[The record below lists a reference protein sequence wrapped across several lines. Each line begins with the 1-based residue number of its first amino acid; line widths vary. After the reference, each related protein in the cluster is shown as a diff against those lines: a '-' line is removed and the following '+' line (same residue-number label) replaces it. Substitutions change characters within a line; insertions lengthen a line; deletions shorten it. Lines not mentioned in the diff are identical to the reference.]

1 MIMLKKV
8 LYSLLL
14 MGFSASAVHAEDA
27 NPKDESPFL
36 AVPRLE
42 AKPRI
47 DGEMAEGEWAN
58 AAKLGGFMGATG
70 QWGGQV
76 TPMGSE
82 IFLGHDGERFYMA
95 ARMQLPPGVT
105 PSMNYRRRDEPVF
118 MDSYQIELWLTPPTE
133 DRLVS
138 YQMIGNAYGAIFDNR
153 QIKDLGVTDVNWDGN
168 WTFKNSYKPGEVWT
182 AELSIPFADLGVDEI
197 DPQQLWRGL
206 VGVAWPQRSWPYPY
220 GFYANTGEHARLSMA
235 ETGSTVRIDDLSSLF
250 ENRLAPEM
258 TLVNGAAEAAEF
270 HVTASVG
277 DVTHQDRITVPAL
290 TSLPYR
296 FERELP
302 EFPEGVKRQT
312 MTLRVNGPDD
322 QRLLAG
328 DWHYQRV
335 EQEELKPEPV
345 EVKPWAMRTRVQF
358 APLSMGIKAWADLL
372 AYPKRDQLDEV
383 RFVVRAEGGNEA
395 VIEKVVDDFSYDSA
409 ETYLWL
415 PDNLEH
421 GEYEVV
427 TRFVDAEGEVL
438 DEKAD
443 GFTHENLKERFVWLG
458 TEVGEDIEV
467 REPFEPVRV
476 NDDGRELAVWGRTMR
491 MEGALPSQI
500 TSKGAAMLARPIQL
514 VAEVDGERVVAEMVE
529 PIRVTETSDERATFT
544 GTYKLAGLR
553 LELEGVLEFDGM
565 MLYELDAQPIEGETG
580 EDIDRLFISMPV
592 KAENAKYYFSTIG
605 GWNPRYGAT
614 QAKDDT
620 GLVWDSSD
628 AADFVPYVFLSDD
641 ERALHWFA
649 DQDHAWVLG
658 DDAPCARVVRDDEVV
673 ELQVNLVRKSGE
685 VPAFAAQFGFIASPV
700 RPILPHWRHTS
711 LNGNPLADSKVNF
724 FFGPGHG
731 GTPIDLHDT
740 ETLVEVLEQA
750 LDVEMQEGDPNR
762 VLAALP
768 DEATDLRSIP
778 PQKLRDAVPEKGRN
792 NLGPLLSWLHHD
804 DPNLTISCY
813 FYNAKMY
820 FEGNRSEAFRTFFPG
835 EWQLN
840 PPSGW
845 FHLTPTESYRDF
857 WAFHLDLWFKHWI
870 VPGLYFDEVYLGPD
884 KNVFNGNGQLMADG
898 SIRPSFPL
906 LKQRAYLQ
914 RMRQLY
920 FDNDREPFI
929 WTHTTDFM
937 APHAIS
943 GTEIAMFG
951 ENRTPTPSTDI
962 IDTIPSML
970 FRTVGRSQK
979 FGFVPVWMT
988 MIGRG
993 GSSLAL
999 GGRQTFGWC
1008 WMHDVVPEYHTTI
1021 RGRHLV
1027 GLRAGWGIDAE
1038 DVSFIPFWDHGDTFR
1053 TDDENFIVSAWTRPD
1068 GRTLVQVMNLHYTED
1083 GVNTTRLA
1091 LDPKALGL
1099 NSGFTVYD
1107 LESTPLAKQ
1116 WLEVTRKIDAMHAE
1130 DPRHP
1135 DASKL
1140 GQDWQDIADR
1150 IEYDVEQME
1159 VLTRENELDLEV
1171 QPRNFRMLVIE
1182 PAAK

>member
-1 MIMLKKV
+1 MIMLKKF

-14 MGFSASAVHAEDA
+14 MMFSASAVHAEDA

-70 QWGGQV
+70 EWGGRV

-82 IFLGHDGERFYMA
+82 IFLGHDGELFYMA
-95 ARMQLPPGVT
+95 ARLQLPPGVT

-118 MDSYQIELWLTPPTE
+118 MDSYQIELWLSPPIE

-168 WTFKNSYKPGEVWT
+168 WTFKNSYEVGEVWT
-182 AELSIPFADLGVDEI
+182 AELSIPFADLGVDKL

-258 TLVNGAAEAAEF
+258 TLVNGANEAAEF

-277 DVTHQDRITVPAL
+277 DVTHEDRITVPAL

-296 FERELP
+296 FEQELP
-302 EFPEGVKRQT
+302 DFPEGVKRQT

-335 EQEELKPEPV
+335 EQDELKPEPV

-358 APLSMGIKAWADLL
+358 APLSMGIKGWADLL
-372 AYPKRDQLDEV
+372 GYPKRDQLDEV
-383 RFVVRAEGGNEA
+383 RFVVRSKSGDVA
-395 VIEKVVDDFSYDSA
+395 VIEKVVEDFSYDSA

-443 GFTHENLKERFVWLG
+443 SFTHENLKERFVWLG

-476 NDDGRELAVWGRTMR
+476 EGDGRELSVWGRTIG

-529 PIRVTETSDERATFT
+529 PIRVTETSDERAAFT
-544 GTYKLAGLR
+544 GTYELAGLR
-553 LELEGVLEFDGM
+553 LALEGVLEFDGM
-565 MLYELDAQPIEGETG
+565 MLYELDAQPIKGESG
-580 EDIDRLFISMPV
+580 EKIDRLFISMPV

-614 QAKDDT
+614 KAKDDS

-711 LNGNPLADSKVNF
+711 LNGSPLADSKVNF

-740 ETLVEVLEQA
+740 ETLVEVLEKA
-750 LDVEMQEGDPNR
+750 LDIKFKEGDPNR
-762 VLAALP
+762 VLAELP

-778 PQKLRDAVPEKGRN
+778 PQKLRDAVPEKSRN
-792 NLGPLLSWLHHD
+792 NLGPLLGWLHHD
-804 DPNLTISCY
+804 DPNPHDLLLLLQREDVLRGQPFQGLSHLLPRRM
-813 FYNAKMY
+813 AA
-820 FEGNRSEAFRTFFPG
+820 EPAQRVVPPHAHRELPRLLGVPSRPVVQALDRAGAVLRRGLPRSGQEHFQRQRAVDGRRQHSAEFPAAQATG
-835 EWQLN
+835 VPAADAAALLRQR
-840 PPSGW
+840 P
-845 FHLTPTESYRDF
+845 R
-857 WAFHLDLWFKHWI
+857 AVHLDPHHRI
-870 VPGLYFDEVYLGPD
+870 HGPAR
-884 KNVFNGNGQLMADG
+884 N
-898 SIRPSFPL
+898 
-906 LKQRAYLQ
+906 QRHGD
-914 RMRQLY
+914 RHVR
-920 FDNDREPFI
+920 REPNA
-929 WTHTTDFM
+929 HAQYRHHRYHPLD
-937 APHAIS
+937 AVPHRRAI
-943 GTEIAMFG
+943 
-951 ENRTPTPSTDI
+951 
-962 IDTIPSML
+962 
-970 FRTVGRSQK
+970 
-979 FGFVPVWMT
+979 
-988 MIGRG
+988 
-993 GSSLAL
+993 
-999 GGRQTFGWC
+999 
-1008 WMHDVVPEYHTTI
+1008 PEV
-1021 RGRHLV
+1021 R
-1027 GLRAGWGIDAE
+1027 LRAGL
-1038 DVSFIPFWDHGDTFR
+1038 
-1053 TDDENFIVSAWTRPD
+1053 DDD
-1068 GRTLVQVMNLHYTED
+1068 GRPWRFVLGARRAADLRLVLDARRRARVPHDHPRAAPRRPPRRVGDRCTRRLVHPLLGPRRHLPHRRRKLH
-1083 GVNTTRLA
+1083 RQR
-1091 LDPKALGL
+1091 LDPPRRA
-1099 NSGFTVYD
+1099 
-1107 LESTPLAKQ
+1107 
-1116 WLEVTRKIDAMHAE
+1116 DAGAGH
-1130 DPRHP
+1130 
-1135 DASKL
+1135 
-1140 GQDWQDIADR
+1140 
-1150 IEYDVEQME
+1150 
-1159 VLTRENELDLEV
+1159 
-1171 QPRNFRMLVIE
+1171 E
-1182 PAAK
+1182 PALRR